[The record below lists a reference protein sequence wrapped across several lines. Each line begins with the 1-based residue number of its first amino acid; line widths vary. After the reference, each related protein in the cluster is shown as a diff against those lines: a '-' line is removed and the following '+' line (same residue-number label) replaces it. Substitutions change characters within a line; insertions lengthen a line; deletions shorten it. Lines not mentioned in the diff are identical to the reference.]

1 MKSYLDESFIK
12 QINAYRSFVINIDD
26 EWGGKKRLFKL
37 VNVELEIK
45 FCKAEMLLDESLKGQ
60 IAKNKI
66 DMIEMMYRAWAVLIS
81 KAEENGYTK
90 FEQGYKCYEHKDNI
104 LIVCDS
110 DLQLS
115 SLKLKFGKDKKTLL
129 YSMEELF
136 RFIPPDL
143 MEAKKIFKS
152 RDMDITF
159 KRITHG

>member
-1 MKSYLDESFIK
+1 MKSYLDETFIK

-90 FEQGYKCYEHKDNI
+90 LEQGYKCYEHKDNI
-104 LIVCDS
+104 LI
-110 DLQLS
+110 
-115 SLKLKFGKDKKTLL
+115 TL
-129 YSMEELF
+129 
-136 RFIPPDL
+136 
-143 MEAKKIFKS
+143 
-152 RDMDITF
+152 
-159 KRITHG
+159 